1 MQKESL
7 YNIISLEINT
17 DKTIAKSVFTL
28 NPHNDI
34 FKGHFPGNP
43 VLPGVC
49 VIQIIKDIVS
59 QISGCDIML
68 SEANTIKF
76 QNPVIPE
83 ENAEITADFKI
94 RNEEG
99 KIIVNAQ
106 IASADKVYG
115 SFKGDF
121 VVRT

>member
-1 MQKESL
+1 MEKGSL
-7 YNIISLEINT
+7 YKIISLEISDDKNT
-17 DKTIAKSVFTL
+17 AKSIFTI

-49 VIQIIKDIVS
+49 MIQIIKDIVA

-68 SEANTIKF
+68 NEANTIKF

-83 ENAEITADFKI
+83 ENAEITGDFKI

-99 KIIVNAQ
+99 KIVVNAQ
-106 IASADKVYG
+106 IASPDKVYC

-121 VVRT
+121 LVKT